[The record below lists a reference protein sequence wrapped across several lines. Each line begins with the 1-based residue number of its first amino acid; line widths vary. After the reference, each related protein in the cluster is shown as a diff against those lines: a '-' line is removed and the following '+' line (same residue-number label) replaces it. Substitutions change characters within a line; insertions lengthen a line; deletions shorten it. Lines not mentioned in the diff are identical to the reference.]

1 MADINDIQRYLG
13 EETVHHH
20 HDGLITRREMMQQL
34 VAICGSGAAAAALL
48 AACSSDAKV
57 AAPPASTT
65 ASTTTSTTAST
76 TASTTGPATT
86 QAAATTT
93 SVATTTAAP
102 ATTTT
107 TAARKKAGATLSVP
121 ADDPAVEASD
131 VTFPG
136 AAGPLIGYLARH
148 ASATTS
154 MPGIVVIHEI
164 FGLTDHIRDVVR
176 RLASV
181 GYIALSVD
189 LTSRAGGTAKGNPA
203 GALGQLAPADAI
215 NDVAAALAFLS
226 GQKDFKGKVGVTGFC
241 YGGGMTLRVAANVPG
256 FSAAVAYYG
265 PTPDPAEQMKNAT
278 IPILAHYGA
287 NDARVNGSIAALE
300 ANVGGSFTKHI
311 HDGAGHGFNNDTGG
325 GYNETVAI
333 AAWQETVAFFAKH
346 VMT

>member
-1 MADINDIQRYLG
+1 MTDINDIQRYLG

-20 HDGLITRREMMQQL
+20 RDGLITRRDMMHQL
-34 VAICGSGAAAAALL
+34 IAICGSSAAAAALL

-57 AAPPASTT
+57 VAPPASTT
-65 ASTTTSTTAST
+65 SPTTTSPT
-76 TASTTGPATT
+76 TT
-86 QAAATTT
+86 QAATTT
-93 SVATTTAAP
+93 TPVKTTTATP

-107 TAARKKAGATLSVP
+107 AAAPKKAGAALSV
-121 ADDPAVEASD
+121 AVDDPRIESSD

-136 AAGPLIGYLARH
+136 AAGPLIGYIARH

-164 FGLTDHIRDVVR
+164 FGLTGHIRDVVR

-226 GQKDFKGKVGVTGFC
+226 AQKDFKGKVGVTGFC

-256 FSAAVAYYG
+256 FSAAVGYYG
-265 PTPDPAEQMKNAT
+265 PTPEPAEQMKNAT

-287 NDARVNGSIAALE
+287 NDARVNGSIGALE
-300 ANVGGSFTKHI
+300 ANVGGPFTKHI

-325 GYNETVAI
+325 GYNEPAAV
-333 AAWQETVAFFAKH
+333 AAWTETVAFFAKH
-346 VMT
+346 VMS